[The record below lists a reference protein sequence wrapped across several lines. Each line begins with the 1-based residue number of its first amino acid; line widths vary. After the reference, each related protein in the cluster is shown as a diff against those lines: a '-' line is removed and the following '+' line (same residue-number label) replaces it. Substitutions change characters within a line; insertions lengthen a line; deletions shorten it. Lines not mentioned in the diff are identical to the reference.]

1 MRIVAAMLV
10 AVIWSSACY
19 ADDSYCDNQTIFSSR
34 QEDGSTLSLV
44 LTRTQLSSSPEW
56 KPGTSEPPLSVA
68 KAVTIGL
75 DWAKKKFSRF
85 DDVRVQNIDLRP
97 TSCGRSSNR
106 WYYVVWFSP
115 VVDGETLHTSGHFAA
130 VLMSGE
136 LVEPVKGKDF

>member
-44 LTRTQLSSSPEW
+44 LTRTHLSSSPEW

-68 KAVTIGL
+68 
-75 DWAKKKFSRF
+75 
-85 DDVRVQNIDLRP
+85 
-97 TSCGRSSNR
+97 
-106 WYYVVWFSP
+106 
-115 VVDGETLHTSGHFAA
+115 
-130 VLMSGE
+130 
-136 LVEPVKGKDF
+136 